1 MRLCSNVPM
10 QHAIQTAL
18 GGYQSIN
25 ELILPGGRLLEQRDL
40 AWKMLNDIP
49 GISCVKPKGA
59 MYLFPKIDME
69 MFNIKDDQKFA
80 LDLLQQEKLLIVQ
93 GTGFNWSRPDHFRV
107 VFLPRI
113 EELTVAIN
121 KLANFLETYRQQ

>member
-1 MRLCSNVPM
+1 MRCWFSW
-10 QHAIQTAL
+10 
-18 GGYQSIN
+18 SIN

-49 GISCVKPKGA
+49 GITCVKPKGA
-59 MYLFPKIDME
+59 LYLFPKIDIE

-107 VFLPRI
+107 VFLPRV
-113 EELTVAIN
+113 EELTIAIN
-121 KLANFLETYRQQ
+121 KLANFLKTYRQD